1 MISIDQTLLIQ
12 AVNFLVLLFVLNMLL
27 YKPILGIMDRRNRR
41 VVESDEKVKELNKSV
56 EQKMAEY
63 EEKLRQ
69 AKLEAMEQKNK
80 VEQEGSGEGE
90 RLIEGAKS
98 EISQMVEGF
107 HVKMGKEID
116 EVRGVLKGQSRKI
129 SGEIAEKVLGRSVQ

>member
-12 AVNFLVLLFVLNMLL
+12 AVNFLVLIFVLNMIL
-27 YKPILGIMDRRNRR
+27 YKPILGIIDRRNQRI
-41 VVESDEKVKELNKSV
+41 VESDEKVKELNKSV

-69 AKLEAMEQKNK
+69 AKLEAVEQKNK
-80 VEQEGSGEGE
+80 IEQEGSGEGE
-90 RLIEGAKS
+90 SLIEGAKS

-107 HVKMGKEID
+107 HVKIGKEID
-116 EVRGVLKGQSRKI
+116 EVRGILKGQSQKI

>member
-1 MISIDQTLLIQ
+1 MISIDQTLFIQ
-12 AVNFLVLLFVLNMLL
+12 VVNFLVLIFVLNILL
-27 YKPILGIMDRRNRR
+27 YKPILGIIDRRNRR
-41 VVESDEKVKELNKSV
+41 IAESDEKVKELNESV

-80 VEQEGSGEGE
+80 IEQEGSEEGE

-98 EISQMVEGF
+98 EISQMVEVF

-116 EVRGVLKGQSRKI
+116 EVRGILKGQSQKI
-129 SGEIAEKVLGRSVQ
+129 SGEIADKVLGRSVQ

>member
-12 AVNFLVLLFVLNMLL
+12 AVNFLVLIFVLNMLL
-27 YKPILGIMDRRNRR
+27 YKPILGIIDRRNQRI
-41 VVESDEKVKELNKSV
+41 VESDEKVKELNKSV

-69 AKLEAMEQKNK
+69 AKLEAMDQKNK
-80 VEQEGSGEGE
+80 IEQEGSGKGE
-90 RLIEGAKS
+90 KLIEQAKS
-98 EISQMVEGF
+98 EILQTVEEF
-107 HVKMGKEID
+107 HMKMGKEID
-116 EVRGVLKGQSRKI
+116 EVRGILKGQSQEI

>member
-12 AVNFLVLLFVLNMLL
+12 AVNFLVLIFVLNMLL
-27 YKPILGIMDRRNRR
+27 YKPILGIIDRRNQLI
-41 VVESDEKVKELNKSV
+41 VESDEKVNELNKSV
-56 EQKMAEY
+56 EQKMAEH

-80 VEQEGSGEGE
+80 IEQEGSGEGE
-90 RLIEGAKS
+90 RLIEGAKG

-107 HVKMGKEID
+107 HVKMSKEID
-116 EVRGVLKGQSRKI
+116 EVRGILEGQSQKI

>member
-12 AVNFLVLLFVLNMLL
+12 AVNFLVLIFVLNMLL
-27 YKPILGIMDRRNRR
+27 YKPILGIIDRRNRR
-41 VVESDEKVKELNKSV
+41 IVESDEKVKELNKSV

-69 AKLEAMEQKNK
+69 AKLEAMDQKMK
-80 VEQEGSGEGE
+80 IEQEGSGKGE
-90 RLIEGAKS
+90 KLIEQAKS
-98 EISQMVEGF
+98 EVSQMVEGL

-116 EVRGVLKGQSRKI
+116 EVRGILKGRSQRI

>member
-1 MISIDQTLLIQ
+1 MLNIDQTLLIQ

-27 YKPILGIMDRRNRR
+27 YKPILGIMDRRNQRI
-41 VVESDEKVKELNKSV
+41 VESDEKVKGLNKSV

-69 AKLEAMEQKNK
+69 AKSEAMEQKNK

-90 RLIEGAKS
+90 RLIEVAKS
-98 EISQMVEGF
+98 EISQMAEGF
-107 HVKMGKEID
+107 HLKMGKEID
-116 EVRGVLKGQSRKI
+116 EVRGILKGQSQKI